1 MQRGR
6 VSMKQSLMEQRT
18 YAQAIERLTNI
29 VETIEHDSPDVDRL
43 MQLTD
48 EAVQLIAY
56 CRETL
61 KVTDKHIE
69 ELLAQLNQEEQQ

>member
-1 MQRGR
+1 
-6 VSMKQSLMEQRT
+6 MKQQT
-18 YAQAIERLTNI
+18 YAEAISRLTDI

-43 MQLTD
+43 MRLTD

-61 KVTDKHIE
+61 KVTDKRIE

>member
-29 VETIEHDSPDVDRL
+29 VETIEHDSPDVDLL
-43 MQLTD
+43 MELTD
-48 EAVQLIAY
+48 EAVQLIAF

-61 KVTDKHIE
+61 KVTDKRIE
-69 ELLAQLNQEEQQ
+69 ELLAQLNQEEQ

>member
-1 MQRGR
+1 
-6 VSMKQSLMEQRT
+6 MKQQT
-18 YAQAIERLTNI
+18 YAEAISRLTDI

-61 KVTDKHIE
+61 KVTDNRIE

>member
-1 MQRGR
+1 
-6 VSMKQSLMEQRT
+6 
-18 YAQAIERLTNI
+18 
-29 VETIEHDSPDVDRL
+29 

-61 KVTDKHIE
+61 KVTDKRIE